1 MSPSLKGIGFMCL
14 GVLCLAVG
22 DAIAKWLG
30 EVHSPWQIIFFR
42 TLVSLPLV
50 AVLAYFGGGLRKLRT
65 RRPGIHLLR
74 GVIYTGTMFFFVLSL
89 TLLPLAEATAI
100 AFVAPLFV
108 TLLSVPLLGERI
120 EGPVLAA
127 SLVGFVGVL
136 IVVRPGGEAFDPGAL
151 AVLGAAMFYALMMVT
166 ARRWGGTEH
175 LWAMVFYMTLVPFA
189 VTALA
194 LPWVWQTP
202 HPWHWLGF
210 AGSGLF
216 GVGATAFITMAFRHA
231 PAAIAAPFDYTAML
245 WAVLL
250 GWWFWGE
257 MPDLWVVVGSILII
271 GSGLMIAYRERR
283 TTLKRR
289 PTS

>member
-1 MSPSLKGIGFMCL
+1 MSSSLKGILFMCA
-14 GVLCLAVG
+14 GVFCLALG

-30 EVHSPWQIIFFR
+30 EVHSPLQIIFFR
-42 TLVSLPLV
+42 TLVSLPLI
-50 AVLAYFGGGLRKLRT
+50 ALLAHFGGGLRKLRT
-65 RRPGIHLLR
+65 RRPGVHLAR
-74 GVIYTGTMFFFVLSL
+74 GLIYTGTMVFFVLGL

-100 AFVAPLFV
+100 AFAAPLFV
-108 TLLSVPLLGERI
+108 TLLSVPLLGERVDRQ
-120 EGPVLAA
+120 VLAA
-127 SLVGFVGVL
+127 SLLGFAGVL
-136 IVVRPGGEAFDPGAL
+136 VVVRPGGEGFHSGAL
-151 AVLGAAMFYALMMVT
+151 VMLAAAVFYALLMIT
-166 ARRWGGTEH
+166 SRRYGGREH
-175 LWAMVFYMTLVPFA
+175 LWAMVFYITLVPLM
-189 VTALA
+189 VTTVT

-210 AGSGLF
+210 LGSGIV
-216 GVGATAFITMAFRHA
+216 GIGATACITLAFRFA

-257 MPDLWVVVGSILII
+257 MPDLWVFVGSLLII
-271 GSGLMIAYRERR
+271 GSGLAIAYHDRR